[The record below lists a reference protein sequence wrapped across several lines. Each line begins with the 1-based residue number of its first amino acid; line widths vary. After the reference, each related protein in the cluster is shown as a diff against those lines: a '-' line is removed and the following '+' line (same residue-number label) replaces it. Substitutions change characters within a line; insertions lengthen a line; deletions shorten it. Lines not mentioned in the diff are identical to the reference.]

1 MVPDAAT
8 EAYLQ
13 RALSLASANDANGL
27 AKLRSARRGSPAAST
42 VPDRTRA
49 QAILDDL
56 GRRYGEVTV
65 DEVRRAAGDA
75 DVRAFA
81 DLTQQFARFE
91 RVVRLRESFDRASSD
106 REMPARFI
114 TGYKAIALN
123 GPAVRIALKTRALS
137 AMADPDA
144 RAELRTG
151 ATLLRKRFKGIY
163 SLEREWLD
171 SIVGYS
177 GGSPYERS
185 RLSRTR
191 DWMSDSPWSR
201 LVYWFVIVNA
211 MRLIAQLFG
220 HK

>member
-1 MVPDAAT
+1 MSLDRDT
-8 EAYLQ
+8 EEYLQ

-27 AKLRSARRGSPAAST
+27 AKLRGARRGSPTLST

-56 GRRYGEVTV
+56 GRRSGEVTA
-65 DEVRRAAGDA
+65 DEVHRAAGDA

-81 DLTQQFARFE
+81 DLTQQFARLE
-91 RVVRLRESFDRASSD
+91 RVVLLRDSFDRAGSD

-114 TGYKAIALN
+114 TGYKAIALS
-123 GPAVRIALKTRALS
+123 GPAVRIVLKTRAVS
-137 AMADPDA
+137 AMADPAA
-144 RAELRTG
+144 RAELRAG
-151 ATLLRKRFKGIY
+151 ATLLRKRFKSIY
-163 SLEREWLD
+163 LLEREWLD
-171 SIVGYS
+171 SIVRYS

-185 RLSRTR
+185 WFSRMR

-201 LVYWFVIVNA
+201 LVFWIVAVNA
-211 MRLIAQLFG
+211 LRLITQLFA